1 MMTNKR
7 FDHWYNHP
15 VIDSQTKKQ
24 MDSMNEKERY
34 DAFYTRVEFGTA
46 GMRGLMGPGSNR
58 MNIYTIRRAN
68 WGFAK
73 YLLDLSKTTD
83 KRGVAI
89 AYDNRFMSKEFAV
102 ESARVLAM
110 FGIESYVYTGLR
122 PTPQLSY
129 TVRELDCIGGIVIT
143 ASHNPKEYNGYK
155 VYDPTGCQLI
165 PEEIEKVIRA
175 VEEVDDELSIEVV
188 LTDEQESLIHW
199 LDEDMDIKYAKR
211 VLQIQLRPELTKD
224 IKIVFTPQH
233 GTAYPITDIV
243 LKEAGYDV
251 ILVKEQCS
259 FDPSFPNTKTPNP
272 EEPAAYELAIE
283 YAKKNDAQIV
293 ISTDPDA
300 DRVGVV
306 VKHQG
311 EYVLM
316 TGNQTGSVLLE
327 YIFSTMHEKGIM
339 PPNPV
344 MFNTVVTSDLGEAV
358 ARYHGVDVEKTL
370 TGFKFIGEKIEKYDK
385 SNEKQFVFGY
395 EESYGYL
402 IQPFVRDKDAVQACL
417 IISEATQYYHSKG
430 KTLFDVL
437 QELYLRHG
445 TYLETQTSLT
455 LAGAQGS
462 ARIAEIMANLRR
474 APLKEVARF
483 EVISWE
489 DYKQQI
495 VLSGENTSALDF
507 PVSDVLKMKLSDGSW
522 IAVRPSGTEPKCK
535 FYYCIKGV
543 DEAETKDKFAS
554 FSQVIKTSIE

>member
-1 MMTNKR
+1 MTTER
-7 FDHWYNHP
+7 FDHWYSHP
-15 VIDSQTKKQ
+15 AIDPQTKAQ
-24 MDSMNEKERY
+24 MEKMSEKERY

-46 GMRGLMGPGSNR
+46 GMRGLLGPGSNR
-58 MNIYTIRRAN
+58 LNIYTIRRAN
-68 WGFAK
+68 VGFAK
-73 YLLDLSKTTD
+73 YLAELAKSTD

-89 AYDNRFMSKEFAV
+89 AYDNRFMSKEFAI

-110 FGIESYVYTGLR
+110 FDIESYVYSGLR
-122 PTPQLSY
+122 PTPQLSF
-129 TVRELDCIGGIVIT
+129 TVRQLNCIGGIVIT

-165 PEEIEKVIRA
+165 PEEIEKVISA
-175 VEEVDDELSIEVV
+175 VEEIEDELAIEVT
-188 LTDEQESLIHW
+188 LTPDQEKLIHW
-199 LDEDMDIKYAKR
+199 LDEDMDIRYAKR
-211 VLQIQLRPELTKD
+211 VLEIQLRPELKKD
-224 IKIVFTPQH
+224 IKIVFSPQH

-251 ILVKEQCS
+251 ILVEEQCTP
-259 FDPSFPNTKTPNP
+259 DPSFPNTKTPNP
-272 EEPAAYELAIE
+272 EEPAAYEKAIE
-283 YAKKNDAQIV
+283 YAKKHDAIIA

-327 YIFSTMHEKGIM
+327 YVFSSMREKKTM
-339 PPNPV
+339 PSRPV

-358 ARYHGVDVEKTL
+358 AIHHGVEVEKTL
-370 TGFKFIGEKIEKYDK
+370 TGFKFIGEKIAKYEQT
-385 SNEKQFVFGY
+385 NEKQFVFGY

-417 IISEATQYYHSKG
+417 IISEAAQYYHSMG

-437 QELYLRHG
+437 QELYRRHG

-462 ARIAEIMANLRR
+462 ARIAEIMSNLREE
-474 APLKEVARF
+474 PLKEVAGY
-483 EVISWE
+483 EVVVWE

-495 VLSGENTSALDF
+495 ILSGEDTFPLDF

-535 FYYCIKGV
+535 FYYCIKGH
-543 DEAETKDKFAS
+543 DESETKEKFTA
-554 FSQVIKTSIE
+554 FSQVIKSRIE